1 MYSAEFD
8 IILDSKVILCSLLKK
23 VMFVLNFYLAF
34 SFSLS
39 DLEFS
44 KGEII

>member
-23 VMFVLNFYLAF
+23 VVCFELLF
-34 SFSLS
+34 
-39 DLEFS
+39 
-44 KGEII
+44 GI